1 MDGQISTT
9 RRRGRPP
16 RYLLSAIAVCGV
28 CGAATRV
35 GAQNTGGGKHQP
47 SHYRV
52 YECAGA
58 PGRTGFHVS
67 MRQEHLDEI
76 VTDAVLARILG
87 PDFRVPR
94 AREEDEDG
102 SEQRA
107 LRLEIKGH
115 RAWLEAVRK
124 EARRRGRPRVLAA
137 QERIVRLKIEAA
149 QARIDEL
156 ERLNPLVDELRRSQ
170 RVRDTWSGM
179 SLIQQRHVI
188 ESLMV
193 PRIHPVEPAERGQ
206 RGPNARR
213 VDLVWRDP
221 DPCQAR

>member
-102 SEQRA
+102 SERRA

-156 ERLNPLVDELRRSQ
+156 ERLNPLVDE
-170 RVRDTWSGM
+170 
-179 SLIQQRHVI
+179 
-188 ESLMV
+188 
-193 PRIHPVEPAERGQ
+193 
-206 RGPNARR
+206 
-213 VDLVWRDP
+213 
-221 DPCQAR
+221 